1 MMLNLAV
8 VQHPDS
14 LGLSDMVGLLER
26 RSSRK
31 QRALLEGQADSDA
44 DGPSPVFGVGRRRP
58 FVGCLHQSRSAPL
71 DDVTTHFGQRGGQA
85 LRLVVHP
92 RARRRTGRAED
103 RDPVALMRGG
113 AEASEGVDGLPEP
126 EERLA
131 QERLDVL
138 LIREADDVLCRGQ
151 WPFIG
156 HVWLP

>member
-1 MMLNLAV
+1 
-8 VQHPDS
+8 
-14 LGLSDMVGLLER
+14 
-26 RSSRK
+26 
-31 QRALLEGQADSDA
+31 
-44 DGPSPVFGVGRRRP
+44 
-58 FVGCLHQSRSAPL
+58 
-71 DDVTTHFGQRGGQA
+71 
-85 LRLVVHP
+85 
-92 RARRRTGRAED
+92 
-103 RDPVALMRGG
+103 MRGG